1 MFSKKNEIKIISL
14 AGCFLSDIT
23 LIAWIYYQ
31 ATNYQNFNVI
41 AKNAINSPDFQIQL
55 YKVILQS
62 LTFLLLL
69 FILAQSAVYIMAI
82 KNMRAAFLYLKI
94 FAVVGFALSLLIS
107 ISHSL
112 YAVLPTLFYLL
123 GYYNF
128 AKTFK
133 ETAVSP
139 QNLPQ

>member
-1 MFSKKNEIKIISL
+1 MLSKKNEIKFISL
-14 AGCFLSDIT
+14 AGCFLSDMT
-23 LIAWIYYQ
+23 LIAWLYYQ

-69 FILAQSAVYIMAI
+69 FVLAQSAVYIMAI
-82 KNMRAAFLYLKI
+82 KNMRAAYLYLKI
-94 FAVVGFALSLLIS
+94 FSVVGFALALLIS

-112 YAVLPTLFYLL
+112 YALLPALFYLL
-123 GYYNF
+123 GYYTF
-128 AKTFK
+128 AKIFK

>member
-1 MFSKKNEIKIISL
+1 MLSKNNEIKIISL
-14 AGCFLSDIT
+14 AGCFLSDMT
-23 LIAWIYYQ
+23 LVAWAYYQ
-31 ATNYQNFNVI
+31 ATNYQNFNVL

-62 LTFLLLL
+62 LTFFLFL

-82 KNMRAAFLYLKI
+82 KKMRAAYLYLKF
-94 FAVVGFALSLLIS
+94 FAVVGFAFTLLIT
-107 ISHSL
+107 ITHSF
-112 YAVLPTLFYLL
+112 YALMPACFYLL
-123 GYYNF
+123 GYYTF

-133 ETAVSP
+133 DTAVKP

>member
-1 MFSKKNEIKIISL
+1 MLSKKNEIKIISL
-14 AGCFLSDIT
+14 AGCFLSDMT

-41 AKNAINSPDFQIQL
+41 AKSAINSPDFQIQL

-82 KNMRAAFLYLKI
+82 KKMRAAYLYLKI
-94 FAVVGFALSLLIS
+94 FAVVGFALALLIS

-112 YAVLPTLFYLL
+112 YALLPALFYLL
-123 GYYNF
+123 GYYTF
-128 AKTFK
+128 AKIFK